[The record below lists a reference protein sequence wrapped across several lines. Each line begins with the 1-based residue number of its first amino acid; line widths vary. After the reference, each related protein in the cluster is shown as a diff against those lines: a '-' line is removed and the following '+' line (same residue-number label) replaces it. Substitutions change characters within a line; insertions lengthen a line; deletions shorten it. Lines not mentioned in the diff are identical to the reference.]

1 MNRFFFVLVASC
13 MLLASSLYAQK
24 NEKRLNHKLLWRIT
38 GNGLSAPSYLFGTM
52 HVENARAFEFSDSVL
67 LKISECKAF
76 AMEVHPDS
84 LMQLLLPILAGQ
96 SKGQNKF
103 RELLSAKEY
112 IKIDSLM
119 RQRTG
124 LSLDRLKTPSLARMI
139 LEKRPPKEKKGK
151 GTFVDAYL
159 YNIARRQGKTILGI
173 EDAQEQLALLD
184 DFAPENLPAMLMERL
199 ENDSIVQKASFASML
214 DLYYSG
220 DIEAM
225 SRYLKENTAMEP
237 GYYDRLITRRNI
249 GMTTNIIQQV
259 RKQTTFFAVGAGHL
273 AGEEG
278 LIYLLQQ
285 QGYTVQPIK
294 ATFTGMAE
302 KYTYTMQE
310 EPWYEYTSAIAGYK
324 VSMPTKPINFRIDS
338 IGLAL
343 QTYMDI
349 GTSTV
354 FQATDIPLLGQYKG
368 KTPQHTLDQFVDRM
382 KAGGKSK
389 FEKVSRIEVQGLEGR
404 EIVIQQDGQVYRT
417 RILLRGNVLY
427 LLQVGPTKATI
438 YSDEAEKFLRSF
450 QVLALPKT
458 EWKDFSDAVGAF
470 SVRMPGE
477 VKTQLLE
484 PNPTTVG
491 GRYKLHLYQAGDKE
505 LGEYYIVRYN
515 DFSGRSPVA

>member
-1 MNRFFFVLVASC
+1 M
-13 MLLASSLYAQK
+13 
-24 NEKRLNHKLLWRIT
+24 
-38 GNGLSAPSYLFGTM
+38 
-52 HVENARAFEFSDSVL
+52 
-67 LKISECKAF
+67 
-76 AMEVHPDS
+76 
-84 LMQLLLPILAGQ
+84 
-96 SKGQNKF
+96 
-103 RELLSAKEY
+103 
-112 IKIDSLM
+112 
-119 RQRTG
+119 
-124 LSLDRLKTPSLARMI
+124 
-139 LEKRPPKEKKGK
+139 
-151 GTFVDAYL
+151 DAYL

-515 DFSGRSPVA
+515 DFPAGLQSLDDSVYYASLITSLMGNMKGHDLQRYDQTIDGRKGVEFTFGVAEEVLVKGRIFLRGGRTYVLLTAWAKNATTAGVDTFLDSFRLMPTQDAVFQEFKFPLHGWRDQVVEIEEMTQSCILSRIR